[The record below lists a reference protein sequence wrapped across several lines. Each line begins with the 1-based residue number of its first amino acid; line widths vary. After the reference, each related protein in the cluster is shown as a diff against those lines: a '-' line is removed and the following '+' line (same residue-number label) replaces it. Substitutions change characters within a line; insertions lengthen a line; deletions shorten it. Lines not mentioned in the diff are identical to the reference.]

1 MRATRRN
8 PKKRKVRDMASEG
21 KIGTREAIAATVYFL
36 STKLLISF
44 PQHMAEM
51 GQTAAWIVPIVSFAV
66 ATLGFLIIVALIER
80 YPGKGIVEA
89 SEEAGGPVLGLIASL
104 GYFAF
109 FFATTVLLIREFSE
123 TVSTALLPR
132 TPLSVIMAVFII
144 ATLVAVYNGLEAVT
158 RAASL
163 GMPLIIGTLI
173 LLNLMLLPQSNFDV
187 IFPLFGPGIWKL
199 IYNGTVHSG
208 IAGEVMFLS
217 VIAGQLDERHKV
229 KTMGLISLS
238 VAASFMIV
246 STLVYSA
253 VFPYPLSLHIT
264 YPGYE
269 ASTLIY
275 SGRFLQ
281 HIEVAFVFLWVISA
295 CIHLALSGYTATV
308 IIRDMLKLPSHKP
321 LLPAFAILGF
331 TFALVPSD
339 VPQATHVDFM
349 TVKTY
354 GGLAIF
360 VMPLILLLIA
370 RLKTGPG
377 PDRR

>member
-1 MRATRRN
+1 
-8 PKKRKVRDMASEG
+8 MASISNG

-51 GQTAAWIVPIVSFAV
+51 GQTAAWIVPIISFLA
-66 ATLGFLIIVALIER
+66 AALGFLVIVALLRR

-89 SEEAGGPVLGLIASL
+89 SEEAGGRVIGIIASL

-144 ATLVAVYNGLEAVT
+144 ATLVAVYIGLEAIT
-158 RAASL
+158 RAASI

-173 LLNLMLLPQSNFDV
+173 LLNLLLLPQSNFDT
-187 IFPLFGPGIWKL
+187 IFPLFGPGLEKL
-199 IYNGTVHSG
+199 VYNGITHSG
-208 IAGEVMFLS
+208 VAGEIMFLS
-217 VIAGQLDERHKV
+217 IIAGQLDEEHKIR
-229 KTMGLISLS
+229 TMGLISLL
-238 VAASFMIV
+238 VAASFMIL
-246 STLVYSA
+246 STLNYSA
-253 VFPYPLSLHIT
+253 IFPYPLSLHIS

-269 ASTLIY
+269 SSTLIY
-275 SGRFLQ
+275 MGRFLQ
-281 HIEVAFVFLWVISA
+281 RIEVAFVFLWVISA

-308 IIRDMLKLPSHKP
+308 IFKDMLKLPSHKP

-349 TVKTY
+349 VVKTY
-354 GGLAIF
+354 GGLAVF
-360 VMPLILLLIA
+360 VMPLILLLLA
-370 RLKTGPG
+370 RLKAGPNT
-377 PDRR
+377 DRR

>member
-1 MRATRRN
+1 
-8 PKKRKVRDMASEG
+8 MASKG

-51 GQTAAWIVPIVSFAV
+51 GQTAAWIVPIISFTT
-66 ATLGFLIIVALIER
+66 ATLGFLIIIALIKR
-80 YPGKGIVEA
+80 YPTKGIVEA
-89 SEEAGGPVLGLIASL
+89 SEEAGGPVLGIIASL

-132 TPLSVIMAVFII
+132 TPLSVIMAVFVI
-144 ATLVAVYNGLEAVT
+144 ATLVAAYMGIEAIT
-158 RAASL
+158 RAAL
-163 GMPLIIGTLI
+163 VGMPLIIGTLI
-173 LLNLMLLPQSNFDV
+173 LLNLLLLPQSNFDT
-187 IFPLFGPGIWKL
+187 IFPLFGPGIGKL
-199 IYNGTVHSG
+199 VYNGIVHSG

-229 KTMGLISLS
+229 QTMGLISLL
-238 VAASFMIV
+238 VAASFMVV
-246 STLVYSA
+246 STLNYSA
-253 VFPYPLSLHIT
+253 IFPYPLSLNIA

-275 SGRFLQ
+275 MGRFLQ
-281 HIEVAFVFLWVISA
+281 RIEVAFVFLWVISA
-295 CIHLALSGYTATV
+295 CIHLALSGYTAAV
-308 IIRDMLKLPSHKP
+308 IIQDMLKLPSYKP

-349 TVKTY
+349 IVKTY

-360 VMPLILLLIA
+360 VVPLVLLLIA
-370 RLKTGPG
+370 RLKTGLG
-377 PDRR
+377 TRR